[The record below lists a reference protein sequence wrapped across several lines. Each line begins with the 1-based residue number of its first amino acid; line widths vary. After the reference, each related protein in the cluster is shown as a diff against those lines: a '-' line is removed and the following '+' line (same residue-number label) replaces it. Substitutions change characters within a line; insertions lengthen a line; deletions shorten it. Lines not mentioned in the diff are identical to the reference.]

1 VFLTKAL
8 LITIPQ
14 YKLNYIKKVF
24 KMDIQL
30 GENHDIEIVDGD
42 FKLTPTEQL
51 SIRQKLIIKLLT
63 YQGEWFLS
71 SEEGLPFFQ
80 SILGKNR
87 SKETI
92 DTIYKRAILSTEG
105 VLEIVSFR
113 SNITPQREYVMQFI
127 VRTVEDT
134 VLEPIELSGF
144 NINN

>member
-1 VFLTKAL
+1 
-8 LITIPQ
+8 
-14 YKLNYIKKVF
+14 
-24 KMDIQL
+24 MDIQL

-42 FKLTPTEQL
+42 FKLTPTEHL

-92 DTIYKRAILSTEG
+92 ATIYKRAILSTEG

-113 SNITPQREYVMQFI
+113 SNITPQREYVMQFV

>member
-1 VFLTKAL
+1 
-8 LITIPQ
+8 
-14 YKLNYIKKVF
+14 
-24 KMDIQL
+24 MDIQL

-42 FKLTPTEQL
+42 FRLTPTEQL

-63 YQGEWFLS
+63 IQSEWFLNS
-71 SEEGLPFFQ
+71 NEGIPYFT
-80 SILGKNR
+80 SIFGKNR

-105 VLEIVSFR
+105 VLEIISFR

>member
-1 VFLTKAL
+1 
-8 LITIPQ
+8 
-14 YKLNYIKKVF
+14 
-24 KMDIQL
+24 MDIQL

-51 SIRQKLIIKLLT
+51 SIRQKLIIKLLS
-63 YQGEWFLS
+63 YQGDWFLNS
-71 SEEGLPFFQ
+71 GEGLPYFT

>member
-1 VFLTKAL
+1 
-8 LITIPQ
+8 
-14 YKLNYIKKVF
+14 
-24 KMDIQL
+24 MDIQL
-30 GENHDIEIVDGD
+30 GENHDIEIVDCD

-51 SIRQKLIIKLLT
+51 SIRQKLIIKLLSFK
-63 YQGEWFLS
+63 GDWFLNA
-71 SEEGLPFFQ
+71 EEGLPYYE
-80 SILGKNR
+80 SILGKSR

>member
-1 VFLTKAL
+1 
-8 LITIPQ
+8 
-14 YKLNYIKKVF
+14 
-24 KMDIQL
+24 MDIQL

-51 SIRQKLIIKLLT
+51 SIRQKLIIKLQT

-71 SEEGLPFFQ
+71 SEEGIPFFQ
-80 SILGKNR
+80 SIAGKNR

>member
-1 VFLTKAL
+1 
-8 LITIPQ
+8 
-14 YKLNYIKKVF
+14 
-24 KMDIQL
+24 MDIQL